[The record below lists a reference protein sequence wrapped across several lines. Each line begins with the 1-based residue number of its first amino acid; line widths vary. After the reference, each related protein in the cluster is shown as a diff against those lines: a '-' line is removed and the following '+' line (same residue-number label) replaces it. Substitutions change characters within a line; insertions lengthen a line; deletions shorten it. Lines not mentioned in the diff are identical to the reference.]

1 MTAGAVT
8 PSPRSG
14 SPLCDAGWEAL
25 LGRVKTFPTLP
36 IIVDK
41 ISDLVRQPETT
52 AKEIE
57 AVVATD
63 QTLTARL
70 LQLVNSSFYGFPQ
83 KVTTISRAV
92 GIIGFEALRNLAFS
106 TSVIQLFKA
115 NASATFDP
123 KEFWRHSIG
132 TAVAAKEIARAIG
145 EKQLEEFFVAGL
157 VHDVGKLVHNEYLG
171 DAFAEACRR
180 AITADILLRD
190 AEKDVLQFTH
200 DQTAG
205 ILLKHW
211 RLPDRLIAMVTE
223 HHAPARTRDGGR
235 AAAVIH
241 LADILCRAKGFG
253 SGGDNKIPRLERCA
267 WDLLGLTVGHLEQ
280 IMSRMDREFESATSV
295 LTQ

>member
-1 MTAGAVT
+1 MTAGAVA
-8 PSPRSG
+8 SQS
-14 SPLCDAGWEAL
+14 SVPLRDGGWEAL

-41 ISDLVRQPETT
+41 ISELVSQPETT

-57 AVVATD
+57 AIVATD

-92 GIIGFEALRNLAFS
+92 GVIGFEALRNLAFS

-115 NASATFDP
+115 DASATFDP
-123 KEFWRHSIG
+123 KKFWRHSIG
-132 TAVAAKEIARAIG
+132 TAVGAKEIARAIG
-145 EKQLEEFFVAGL
+145 EKQLEELFVAGL
-157 VHDVGKLVHNEYLG
+157 VHDIGKLVHNEYLG
-171 DAFAEACRR
+171 DAFAEACRHALAR
-180 AITADILLRD
+180 GILLRD
-190 AEKDVLQFTH
+190 AERDVLGFTH

-205 ILLKHW
+205 IVLKHW

-280 IMSRMDREFESATSV
+280 IMSRMDRELDSAAAV

>member
-1 MTAGAVT
+1 MTAGAGT

-180 AITADILLRD
+180 AITADILPRD

>member
-1 MTAGAVT
+1 MTGAAVAA
-8 PSPRSG
+8 PSQGG
-14 SPLCDAGWEAL
+14 SPPASGGWEAL

-36 IIVDK
+36 VIVDR
-41 ISDLVRQPETT
+41 ISELVRQPETT

-57 AVVATD
+57 AIVATD

-92 GIIGFEALRNLAFS
+92 GVIGFEALRNLAFS
-106 TSVIQLFKA
+106 TSVIHLFKA
-115 NASATFDP
+115 GASATFDP
-123 KEFWRHSIG
+123 QEFWRHSIG
-132 TAVAAKEIARAIG
+132 TAVAAKEIARSIG

-171 DAFAEACRR
+171 DAFAEACRT
-180 AITADILLRD
+180 AIARDILLRD
-190 AEKDVLQFTH
+190 AEKEVLRFTH

-211 RLPDRLIAMVTE
+211 RLPDRLVAMVTE

-253 SGGDNKIPRLERCA
+253 SGGDNTIPRLERCA
-267 WDLLGLTVGHLEQ
+267 WDLLGLTIGHLEQ
-280 IMSRMDREFESATSV
+280 IMSRMDREFDSAASV